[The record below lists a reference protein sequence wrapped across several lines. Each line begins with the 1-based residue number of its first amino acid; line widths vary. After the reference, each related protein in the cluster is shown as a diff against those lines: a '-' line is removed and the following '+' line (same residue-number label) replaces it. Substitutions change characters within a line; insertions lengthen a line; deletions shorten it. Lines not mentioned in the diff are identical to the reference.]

1 MPEAETTV
9 MLKKSILAPAQPI
22 AVRGT
27 AEMQVSPELP
37 EPRSRARPAAAEGAS
52 AGCASSDAPRPA
64 APLACAPRGT
74 GSFSSLSES
83 FQCTS
88 SAKSPPGA
96 AAAALAASSMECH
109 KLGHML
115 ADVLLST
122 MIDADDERRT
132 AQAELHALR
141 MCLQE
146 RDERLAA
153 MEGLKSELLAKN
165 RLLERS
171 AAEAE
176 ARVAR
181 VDALEMPD
189 AALAA
194 QPTEMELDVGPPSPP
209 SSPGGPSVI
218 AASPP
223 RAQQQQQQQQQP
235 TAMAVDEDGDAA
247 MAMLR
252 AIAAEPDE
260 LVVRTPAAVRTPAPT
275 HAATPQAEADADVCP
290 AETAHTAAAVR
301 AESEQPAL
309 PLPEVGVGREE
320 ALRMAAAVLRRLP
333 PGQNTWWQSEDAE
346 YCHSSR

>member
-83 FQCTS
+83 FRCTS

-181 VDALEMPD
+181 VDALEMSD
-189 AALAA
+189 SALAA

-223 RAQQQQQQQQQP
+223 RAQQQQQQQP

>member
-1 MPEAETTV
+1 
-9 MLKKSILAPAQPI
+9 
-22 AVRGT
+22 
-27 AEMQVSPELP
+27 
-37 EPRSRARPAAAEGAS
+37 
-52 AGCASSDAPRPA
+52 
-64 APLACAPRGT
+64 
-74 GSFSSLSES
+74 
-83 FQCTS
+83 
-88 SAKSPPGA
+88 
-96 AAAALAASSMECH
+96 
-109 KLGHML
+109 ML

-181 VDALEMPD
+181 VDALEMSD
-189 AALAA
+189 SALAA

-223 RAQQQQQQQQQP
+223 RAQQQQQQQP